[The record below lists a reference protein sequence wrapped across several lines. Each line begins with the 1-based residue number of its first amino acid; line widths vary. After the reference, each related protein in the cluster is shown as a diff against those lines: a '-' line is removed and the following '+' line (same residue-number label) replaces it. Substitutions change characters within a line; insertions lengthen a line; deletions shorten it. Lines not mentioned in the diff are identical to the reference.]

1 MLMPRIFGENL
12 FDEMMDFPFNR
23 SFFRNFNSSF
33 GNADQSV
40 LRTDVKEKDGHYELS
55 MELPGYNKE
64 DVQAKLENGYLTI
77 SAKHDNSKDEKD
89 SAGNYVRRERYYGQ
103 CSRSFYVGDEVTQEE
118 IKARFENGV
127 LDLIIPK
134 KEAKPQVQENQY
146 IAIEG

>member
-12 FDEMMDFPFNR
+12 FDEMMDFSFNR
-23 SFFRNFNSSF
+23 SFFRDFNSSF
-33 GNADQSV
+33 ANTDQGV

-55 MELPGYNKE
+55 MELPGYKKE

-89 SAGNYVRRERYYGQ
+89 DVGNYVRRERYYGQ
-103 CSRSFYVGDEVTQEE
+103 CSRSFYVGDEVTQED